1 MRRVR
6 PARGLARQLRNRI
19 QGDPG
24 DRRLLLSQTRPLRA
38 RIPLQLPA
46 CGKRRRPVRAAVL
59 ALFAV
64 LAWSQPANA
73 QLDRISNKDAVAA
86 LKAALDKGARQ
97 AVASLGRTDGFFGDP
112 RVKIPLPESL
122 QKAEGWMR
130 RLGMGR
136 YADELVL
143 TMNRAAEAAVPEAR
157 TLLIGAVKKMTVED
171 AKGILTGGNTAG
183 TAYFRRSTEEQLR
196 ARFLPIVSKATAK
209 VRLAEK
215 YNEYADKGV
224 RFGLLSK
231 QDANLDAY
239 VTEKALDGLF
249 LEIADE
255 ERKIRQDPVGSASS
269 IIRKVFG
276 ALR

>member
-1 MRRVR
+1 MK
-6 PARGLARQLRNRI
+6 LA
-19 QGDPG
+19 
-24 DRRLLLSQTRPLRA
+24 
-38 RIPLQLPA
+38 
-46 CGKRRRPVRAAVL
+46 CL
-59 ALFAV
+59 ALIV
-64 LAWSQPANA
+64 TLLAWSQPASA
-73 QLDRISNKDAVAA
+73 QLDRISNKEAVAA

-97 AVASLGRTDGFFGDP
+97 AVSSLGRTDGFLGDP

-157 TLLIGAVKKMTVED
+157 TLLVGAVKKMTVED
-171 AKGILTGGNTAG
+171 AKGILTGGDTAG

-196 ARFLPIVSKATAK
+196 VRFLPIVSKATARVK
-209 VRLAEK
+209 LAEK

-224 RFGLLSK
+224 RFGLLSQ

-239 VTEKALDGLF
+239 VTQKALDGLF
-249 LEIADE
+249 LVIADE

>member
-1 MRRVR
+1 
-6 PARGLARQLRNRI
+6 
-19 QGDPG
+19 
-24 DRRLLLSQTRPLRA
+24 
-38 RIPLQLPA
+38 
-46 CGKRRRPVRAAVL
+46 VRAAVL

-64 LAWSQPANA
+64 LAWSQPASA

-157 TLLIGAVKKMTVED
+157 TLLLGAVKKMTVED
-171 AKGILTGGNTAG
+171 AKGILTGGDTAG

-196 ARFLPIVSKATAK
+196 ARFLPIVSKATARVK
-209 VRLAEK
+209 LAEK

-224 RFGLLSK
+224 RFGLLSRE
-231 QDANLDAY
+231 DANLDAY
-239 VTEKALDGLF
+239 VTQKALDGLF

>member
-1 MRRVR
+1 MK
-6 PARGLARQLRNRI
+6 LA
-19 QGDPG
+19 
-24 DRRLLLSQTRPLRA
+24 
-38 RIPLQLPA
+38 
-46 CGKRRRPVRAAVL
+46 CL
-59 ALFAV
+59 ALIV
-64 LAWSQPANA
+64 TLLAWSQPASA
-73 QLDRISNKDAVAA
+73 QLDRISNKEAVAA

-97 AVASLGRTDGFFGDP
+97 AVSSLGRTDGFLGDP

-143 TMNRAAEAAVPEAR
+143 TMNRAAEAAVSEAR
-157 TLLIGAVKKMTVED
+157 TLLVGAVKKMTVED
-171 AKGILTGGNTAG
+171 AKGILTGGDTAG

-196 ARFLPIVSKATAK
+196 VRFLPIVSKATARVK
-209 VRLAEK
+209 LAEK

-224 RFGLLSK
+224 RFGLLSR

-239 VTEKALDGLF
+239 VTQKALDGLF
-249 LEIADE
+249 LVIADE

>member
-1 MRRVR
+1 
-6 PARGLARQLRNRI
+6 
-19 QGDPG
+19 
-24 DRRLLLSQTRPLRA
+24 
-38 RIPLQLPA
+38 
-46 CGKRRRPVRAAVL
+46 VRAAVL

-64 LAWSQPANA
+64 LAWSQPASA
-73 QLDRISNKDAVAA
+73 QLDRISNKEAVAA
-86 LKAALDKGARQ
+86 LRAALDKGARE
-97 AVASLGRTDGFFGDP
+97 AVSSLGRTDGFFGNP

-157 TLLIGAVKKMTVED
+157 TLLVGAVKKMTVED
-171 AKGILTGGNTAG
+171 AKGILTGGDTAG

-196 ARFLPIVSKATAK
+196 ARFLPIVRRATAK
-209 VRLAEK
+209 VKLAEK

-239 VTEKALDGLF
+239 VTQKALDGLF
-249 LEIADE
+249 LVIADE